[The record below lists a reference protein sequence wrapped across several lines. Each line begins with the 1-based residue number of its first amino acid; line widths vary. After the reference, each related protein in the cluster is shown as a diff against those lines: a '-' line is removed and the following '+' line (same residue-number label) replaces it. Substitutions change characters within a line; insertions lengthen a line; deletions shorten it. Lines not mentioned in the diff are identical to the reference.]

1 MEVIMDT
8 NNTEYEKYQRAKKQ
22 VEQIKGFYS
31 HLATYILVMAVL
43 IFINLKY
50 TPQYLWFFWTLF
62 SWGIGLFFHAMKAF
76 NYFPLL
82 NKDWEERKIKQYME
96 EENRKNKFQ

>member
-1 MEVIMDT
+1 MEIVMDT
-8 NNTEYEKYQRAKKQ
+8 NSEEYEKYQRAKKQ

-31 HLATYILVMAVL
+31 HLASYILVMAVL

-62 SWGIGLFFHAMKAF
+62 GWGIGLFFHGIKAF
-76 NYFPLL
+76 NYFPFF
-82 NKDWEERKIKQYME
+82 NSDWEERKIKQFMD
-96 EENRKNKFQ
+96 EENNKTKYE